1 MVARVTT
8 QENSGPAAPGPL
20 RIGFL
25 VGPSGVFEN
34 WEQRVFDRVMA
45 APGLVLAGFLVHPR
59 PFRPQPISPVFRSLA
74 RLERAML
81 AREPAYVSSHFS
93 PNGQRFEHL
102 PPAVDLDSSDAE
114 RTVRLVSDLGLD
126 LVMRLTGVGL
136 PDEAVRAL
144 PFGEW
149 SLSFSD
155 ERSET
160 ADWFGYDS
168 VVHHAPS
175 SALVLNAR
183 YGAAPEIQRLAT
195 SAFNTKFSAQRN
207 AGFIK
212 ERAVTLLMRELVRVA
227 ETGKLDAMPKP
238 SQPTVPRPPPSG
250 RNLLGYCGSLS
261 GELLFRAGKALYRKM
276 GGGSAVWTLCTGC
289 GDIENFD
296 PRQSVE
302 IVPDRD
308 EIRADPFL
316 LQHDGGCYLFYE
328 AYASGDAKAHIAVA
342 RLVGD
347 RLERL
352 GVALKR
358 DYHLSY
364 PFVFRHGRELFMMPE
379 TSQARRLEIWR
390 CVEFPLK
397 WELHS
402 TALHGLSPAD
412 SVLTRYRDRWWLFT
426 NLSDFHAYE
435 DHCSELHVFEVDG
448 PGLSWVVP
456 HRRNPV
462 VLDSTTARNAGR
474 MFERNGRLYRPS
486 QRNENGIYGYG
497 LNIMLIEQLD
507 RENYRERCVRTINPD
522 FKPKLIGCHH
532 FDAAGDRYILDARLS
547 L

>member
-1 MVARVTT
+1 MVVLVTT
-8 QENSGPAAPGPL
+8 QEKRRPAVTGSL

-25 VGPSGVFEN
+25 IGPNGGFEN
-34 WEQRVFDRVMA
+34 WELRVFDRVMT
-45 APGLVLAGFLVHPR
+45 APSLVLAGFLIHPR
-59 PFRPQPISPVFRSLA
+59 PFRRQPISPLFRSLA

-81 AREPAYVSSHFS
+81 AREPAYVCTKFS
-93 PNGQRFEHL
+93 PNGQRFEQL
-102 PPAVDLDSSDAE
+102 PPAVDFDSSDAE
-114 RTVRLVSDLGLD
+114 RAGRLVSDLGLD
-126 LVMRLTGVGL
+126 LVIRLTGVGL

-155 ERSET
+155 ERSDT

-168 VVHHAPS
+168 VVRHAPS
-175 SALVLNAR
+175 SALALHAKH
-183 YGAAPEIQRLAT
+183 GAGPEVQCLAT
-195 SAFNTKFSAQRN
+195 SAFNTKFSAARN

-212 ERAVTLLMRELVRVA
+212 ERAVTLLLRELMRVA
-227 ETGKLDAMPKP
+227 ETRNLDVMPEP
-238 SQPTVPRPPPSG
+238 SRPSAPRPPPSD
-250 RNLLGYCGSLS
+250 RDLLRYSGALS
-261 GELLFRAGKALYRKM
+261 GQLLFRAGKALYRKV
-276 GGGSAVWTLCTGC
+276 GGGSAVWTLCTGR

-302 IVPDRD
+302 IAPDRD
-308 EIRADPFL
+308 EIRADPFM
-316 LQHDGGCYLFYE
+316 LQHDGQCYLFYE
-328 AYASGDAKAHIAVA
+328 AYANGDAKAHIAVA
-342 RLVGD
+342 RMDGD
-347 RLERL
+347 RLEPL
-352 GVALKR
+352 GIALER

-364 PFVFRHGRELFMMPE
+364 PFVFRHGHDLFMMPE
-379 TSQARRLEIWR
+379 TNQARQLEIWR

-412 SVLTRYRDRWWLFT
+412 SVLTSYRDRWWLFT

-448 PGLSWVVP
+448 PGLLRVVP

-474 MFERNGRLYRPS
+474 MFERKGRLYRPS
-486 QRNENGIYGYG
+486 QRNEYGIYGYG
-497 LNIMLIEQLD
+497 LNIMLVEQLD
-507 RENYRERCVRTINPD
+507 RENYRERCVRTIVPD